1 MPHLQCGG
9 QRFESARVQ
18 KFVGTMWRSR
28 VRISPDPPKLSLMK
42 NKIIIIVKLILTAFF
57 SLVWFIFIQVEYE
70 LVTKPELQN
79 DFPIAKGIFTVYLT
93 GFIVLVSIVIILFLL
108 YSIKKSTLQ
117 SKNKKEIQ

>member
-1 MPHLQCGG
+1 
-9 QRFESARVQ
+9 
-18 KFVGTMWRSR
+18 MWRSR